1 MKARNRV
8 SLLAILLLLLF
19 TLPSWSQTPPDTW
32 QGTLQERGYTDFS
45 QTKKNG
51 TVVYTATGSA
61 VPTLSFESR
70 DGLSNKTVDL
80 IGNLYGTLSSWQSLT
95 LARVNLSLEG
105 DTLRALIIPSRFVYQ
120 GKDLLPHIPGG
131 LFFATAG
138 EEVTYDFRVKSA
150 DYFIR
155 FQGQLIDEP
164 SLLNHLSAAIDD
176 PAQYIRNNDPTY
188 LSSRIDGLRDQLVT
202 LTEQNRVLIA
212 LLQEK
217 LQEQEG
223 LIKNLSG
230 EQQENRDKIAALR
243 AENQEMGTAKDK
255 IAVASVAALSKGLFS
270 APKPPSPE
278 VMRQIILLKQQ
289 KTDATVAEIGAQL
302 KAQGLNASDKQIKAV
317 FMVYFGEYEK

>member
-8 SLLAILLLLLF
+8 SLLAILVMLLPFSL
-19 TLPSWSQTPPDTW
+19 WSQTVPDDW
-32 QGTLQERGYTDFS
+32 QRALQDRGYTDFS

-51 TVVYTATGSA
+51 MIVYTASGTA
-61 VPTLSFESR
+61 VPILSFETR
-70 DGLSNKTVDL
+70 DGLSDKTVGL
-80 IGNLYGTLSSWQSLT
+80 IQDLYGKLSSWQSLT

-138 EEVTYDFRVKSA
+138 EEVTFDFRVKSG

-164 SLLNHLSAAIDD
+164 SLLSHLRAAIDD

-188 LSSRIDGLRDQLVT
+188 LSSRIDGLRDQLVA
-202 LTEQNRVLIA
+202 LGEQNRTLITN
-212 LLQEK
+212 LEQRLK
-217 LQEQEG
+217 EQEG
-223 LIKNLSG
+223 LITILNGQL
-230 EQQENRDKIAALR
+230 QENRDAIAALR
-243 AENQEMGTAKDK
+243 AENQELGAAKDK
-255 IAVASVAALSKGLFS
+255 IAAAAVAALSKGLFS
-270 APKPPSPE
+270 APKPPSPD
-278 VMRQIILLKQQ
+278 VMAKIIALKQQ
-289 KTDATVAEIGAQL
+289 KNDATVAEIGTQL

-317 FMVYFGEYEK
+317 FMVYFGEYDK

>member
-230 EQQENRDKIAALR
+230 EQQEL
-243 AENQEMGTAKDK
+243 GTAKDK